1 MPEKSGFF
9 DAIYVNGTYDRVY
22 NADSFADYFSSFI
35 SNGVFAG
42 KEQEL
47 LVTSTSPAAN
57 MSVTVLPGRAYIKG
71 YWYQTT
77 ETKVLSL
84 AASHSTNS
92 RIDSVV
98 VRLDNNG
105 RTIGLAIV
113 KGENSTSPVPPT
125 LSSNEIQLATINVS
139 AGKTVI
145 LNSDITDTRW
155 DKNVC
160 GAVGAIVN
168 QIDTSDFYNQVNELC
183 NYYYGLAEGSYNTYL
198 TRLQDLIEVMEQTI
212 IEGDLSALQIEV
224 ANKMKAPYKNISS
237 GFVYEDENDDVY
249 LVPPNGLGGEVQLF
263 VDVDFFEEE
272 EGSTAITLQQIN
284 VPIYRK
290 EQKCLVF
297 LQFDSEIELD
307 NANGPMTAM
316 LNFNVEAFGGSSEED
331 YPINIFWPQSIGEGT
346 AFKNSHTFCF
356 SFERATPGIQG
367 IFIRPSINITNGTL
381 TSLKCKVKAITLNH
395 SSDTTSA
402 MFTTDGQLVVT
413 SNGQYIS
420 PRT

>member
-9 DAIYVNGTYDRVY
+9 DAIYVNGAYDRVY

-77 ETKVLSL
+77 ETKVLNL

-139 AGKTVI
+139 AGKTAI

-198 TRLQDLIEVMEQTI
+198 TRLQDLVEVMEQTI

-263 VDVDFFEEE
+263 ADVDFFEEV
-272 EGSTAITLQQIN
+272 EGSTTITLQQIK

-290 EQKCLVF
+290 QQKCLIF

-331 YPINIFWPQSIGEGT
+331 YPVNIFWPQNVGDGT
-346 AFKNSHTFCF
+346 TFKNSHTFCF
-356 SFERATPGIQG
+356 SFERATPGIQS

-381 TSLKCKVKAITLNH
+381 MSLKCKVKAITLNH

>member
-1 MPEKSGFF
+1 
-9 DAIYVNGTYDRVY
+9 
-22 NADSFADYFSSFI
+22 
-35 SNGVFAG
+35 
-42 KEQEL
+42 
-47 LVTSTSPAAN
+47 
-57 MSVTVLPGRAYIKG
+57 MSVTVLSGRAYIKG

-77 ETKVLSL
+77 EAKVLSL
-84 AASHSTNS
+84 SASHPTNS

-98 VRLDNNG
+98 VRLNHND
-105 RTIGLAIV
+105 RAIGLAIV
-113 KGENSTSPVPPT
+113 EGETSASPVPPT
-125 LSSNEIQLATINVS
+125 LSPNEIQLATINVS
-139 AGKTVI
+139 AGKTAI

-168 QIDTSDFYNQVNELC
+168 QIDTNDFYNQVNELC

-198 TRLQDLIEVMEQTI
+198 TRLQTLVDVMEQTI
-212 IEGDLSALQIEV
+212 IEGDLSALQVEV
-224 ANKMKAPYKNISS
+224 ANKLKAPYKNISS

-249 LVPPNGLGGEVQLF
+249 LVPPNGLGGEVQLLE
-263 VDVDFFEEE
+263 DVDFFTEAED
-272 EGSTAITLQQIN
+272 TNTIATQLIN
-284 VPIYRK
+284 IPIYRK
-290 EQKCLVF
+290 VQKCLVF

-307 NANGPMTAM
+307 NENGPMTAM

-331 YPINIFWPQSIGEGT
+331 YPVNIFWPQNVGDGT
-346 AFKNSHTFCF
+346 TFKNSHTFCF

-367 IFIRPSINITNGTL
+367 IFISPTISITNGTL
-381 TSLKCKVKAITLNH
+381 TALKCKVKAVTLNH

-420 PRT
+420 PNT

>member
-125 LSSNEIQLATINVS
+125 LSSNEIQLAIINVS
-139 AGKTVI
+139 AGKTAI

-198 TRLQDLIEVMEQTI
+198 TRLQDLVEVMEQTI

-249 LVPPNGLGGEVQLF
+249 LVPPNGLGGEVQLLA
-263 VDVDFFEEE
+263 DVDFFENE
-272 EGSTAITLQQIN
+272 EGSTTITLQQIK

-290 EQKCLVF
+290 EQKCLMF

-316 LNFNVEAFGGSSEED
+316 LNFNVEAFGGSNEED
-331 YPINIFWPQSIGEGT
+331 YPVNIFWPQNVGDGT
-346 AFKNSHTFCF
+346 VFKNSHTFCF
-356 SFERATPGIQG
+356 SFERAIPGIQS
-367 IFIRPSINITNGTL
+367 IYIRPSINITNGTL
-381 TSLKCKVKAITLNH
+381 TALKCKVKVITLNH

-420 PRT
+420 PKT